1 MEMQVNQF
9 TLNEHDEAAESQRTQ
24 RLYELK
30 VKSNLQLIEAI
41 RMDAR
46 MMHLR
51 LNDILS
57 KENNIYLM
65 LAKEKEKNAML

>member
-1 MEMQVNQF
+1 MQVNQF
-9 TLNEHDEAAESQRTQ
+9 TLNEHDEAAESQRIQ